1 MVQAGLSCRRK
12 GGAHLGTTT
21 GNRFLPR
28 PARNERG
35 EGWGEGHPV
44 EWASSPQPSPPVG
57 EERELISS
65 GCLVV
70 VTRCAPERE
79 QWRRPRDHRRAHLGT
94 TTKSARKRSAAV
106 CGAPFEHYDYLVFMF
121 TKTKT
126 TLRRANCWS
135 ATIAQGRQA
144 QFRSSSKARSP
155 DLSKQHHRRTQTCRY
170 ENTTHRRNRNP
181 GMAFPPLF

>member
-57 EERELISS
+57 EERELSSS

-70 VTRCAPERE
+70 VTRCARLTLFRPGRASPRPPSRPPALYNRHEMERE
-79 QWRRPRDHRRAHLGT
+79 RCQFL
-94 TTKSARKRSAAV
+94 V
-106 CGAPFEHYDYLVFMF
+106 CH
-121 TKTKT
+121 T
-126 TLRRANCWS
+126 
-135 ATIAQGRQA
+135 
-144 QFRSSSKARSP
+144 
-155 DLSKQHHRRTQTCRY
+155 
-170 ENTTHRRNRNP
+170 
-181 GMAFPPLF
+181 